1 MLISDGRG
9 SEGRKCHQHKA
20 KGRGGD
26 ERQEVEHDVPT
37 WMLPQTVNIDWGRY
51 RPVQRTA
58 ENRGWCSKEE
68 RSGKG
73 GAHFRGSLLHLKMT
87 PQEGYLAIPGHAL
100 PIPPSTLQVLGYW
113 LGM

>member
-1 MLISDGRG
+1 MTAEGPRAGSVTSTRQRG
-9 SEGRKCHQHKA
+9 GEGK
-20 KGRGGD
+20 KGRSWS
-26 ERQEVEHDVPT
+26 VMWT

-58 ENRGWCSKEE
+58 ENWGWCSKEE

-73 GAHFRGSLLHLKMT
+73 GAHFRGSLLYLKMT